1 MWFIFKTCILLKK
14 HAHFCSDRICEVKT
28 MAEERHLMMISWSG
42 ETMILMVMII
52 IVMIIIIIILSI
64 YKALFPK
71 GPKALFTVKIKNY
84 NQS

>member
-14 HAHFCSDRICEVKT
+14 HVHFCSDRICEVKT

-42 ETMILMVMII
+42 ETMILII
-52 IVMIIIIIILSI
+52 IIIIIIIILSI

>member
-1 MWFIFKTCILLKK
+1 
-14 HAHFCSDRICEVKT
+14 

-52 IVMIIIIIILSI
+52 IVMIIIIIIIIILSI

-71 GPKALFTVKIKNY
+71 GPKALFTVQIKNY